1 THISSLQILNTLL
14 LTYLFKDII
23 LFKPFYCNYY
33 QVTLNTKI
41 YKEKRLNYNI
51 LILEV
56 NKMPYYYDR
65 DGEIILERM
74 QDLYYKTGL
83 MRPDSEKEYE
93 IHNSLG
99 IHSKNESKL
108 KKIVRNDSID
118 NSNNKNN

>member
-1 THISSLQILNTLL
+1 
-14 LTYLFKDII
+14 
-23 LFKPFYCNYY
+23 
-33 QVTLNTKI
+33 
-41 YKEKRLNYNI
+41 
-51 LILEV
+51 
-56 NKMPYYYDR
+56 MPYYYDR

-118 NSNNKNN
+118 NSNNKNNWVLFNYFHSTYPSGFSNPLFLSAFLTNFFSHPFISKRVLIFV